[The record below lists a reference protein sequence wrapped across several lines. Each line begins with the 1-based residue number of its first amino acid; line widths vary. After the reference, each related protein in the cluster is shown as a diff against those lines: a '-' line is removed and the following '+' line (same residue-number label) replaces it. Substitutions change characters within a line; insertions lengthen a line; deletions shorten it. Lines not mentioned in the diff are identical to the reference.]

1 MKLPV
6 SSSSTEYASADTMII
21 DESGID
27 LFIDG
32 ELELGGSFE
41 ALNPFQVSY
50 AVLPEHFDFT
60 GVEEDAAF
68 EAEVAG
74 ACRKEQLEAF
84 IWVYSQELARRNG
97 YAR

>member
-1 MKLPV
+1 LKLPV
-6 SSSSTEYASADTMII
+6 STSSTEYASADTMII

-50 AVLPEHFDFT
+50 AVLPEHFDTTGHEAFT
-60 GVEEDAAF
+60 ECEEGV
-68 EAEVAG
+68 AEQSSD
-74 ACRKEQLEAF
+74 EQLEIT
-84 IWVYSQELARRNG
+84 IWVFAQELARRNG

>member
-1 MKLPV
+1 LKLPV

-50 AVLPEHFDFT
+50 AVLPEHMDFT
-60 GVEEDAAF
+60 GQERNADIEKSVAVSCSDEE
-68 EAEVAG
+68 
-74 ACRKEQLEAF
+74 LELV
-84 IWVYSQELARRNG
+84 IWIYAQELARRNG